1 MLSTLF
7 SHVVSENVSTS
18 STKFWFEPR
27 TLGMRFRE
35 IKCRVGV
42 GIFCNHIIYFRTM
55 DIVQSKEPRKL
66 LSSSPIRGW
75 QWQWQ
80 WLYFPYWNNTAS
92 ILCCYNLHL
101 GGRLRKLSQA
111 FTKCI
116 SVYNFSAQYHAW
128 FGKQCIL
135 NFRDVAVRQE
145 IYSYLVICNSQV
157 RSG

>member
-1 MLSTLF
+1 MEPKVSLKLFFVEFLLVAYTWMLHCKKMSEKKCFPPFFHMLF
-7 SHVVSENVSTS
+7 QKMSLPHPQNFGLS
-18 STKFWFEPR
+18 PR

-101 GGRLRKLSQA
+101 GGRLRKLSQT

-116 SVYNFSAQYHAW
+116 SVYNFSAQ
-128 FGKQCIL
+128 
-135 NFRDVAVRQE
+135 
-145 IYSYLVICNSQV
+145 
-157 RSG
+157 